1 MVKTQIQLPEGLYRE
16 IKRLAE
22 LKGWSLAE
30 TFRRAA
36 EQFLSRHPNPVPR
49 STAWEPPTSADVG
62 WRGLTHAE
70 VHERALD
77 DMEPRLPRDRS
88 R

>member
-22 LKGWSLAE
+22 LKGWSMAE

-36 EQFLSRHPNPVPR
+36 EQFLQRHPDPGPA
-49 STAWEPPTSADVG
+49 SQAWHPPTSRTIG
-62 WRGLTHAE
+62 WRGLTHE
-70 VHERALD
+70 EIRRRAVE
-77 DMEPRLPRDRS
+77 DMESPSDES